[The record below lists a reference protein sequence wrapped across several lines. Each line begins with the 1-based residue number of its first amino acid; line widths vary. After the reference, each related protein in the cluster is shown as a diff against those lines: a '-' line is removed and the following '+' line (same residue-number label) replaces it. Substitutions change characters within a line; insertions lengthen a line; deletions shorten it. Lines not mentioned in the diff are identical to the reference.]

1 MESAGLPVRAH
12 RRSDL
17 GRPAAVYAG
26 LTQEHRDES
35 RAQGL
40 DRLGLI
46 RFLQVAQA
54 IAVHHGVL
62 AHLLRIKALR
72 ASEPLLGPD
81 VLLWRVW
88 DH

>member
-1 MESAGLPVRAH
+1 
-12 RRSDL
+12 
-17 GRPAAVYAG
+17 
-26 LTQEHRDES
+26 
-35 RAQGL
+35 L

-72 ASEPLLGPD
+72 ASEPVLGRD